1 MLKGKWTTSVF
12 VICIFSASI
21 AATAQE
27 VIHALTGTVTSTDA
41 PAKTI
46 TVFTNDRSGGLF
58 KDMTD
63 PNTPIISDKNIRAV
77 STSVDT
83 FNKKGAY
90 AIIFYYGAGDGRTAV
105 ALRNLGA
112 GPFSRDTGTIVK
124 IDGKNSISIA
134 NGSGA
139 INSFRLSATTVAETD
154 YGAVVGY
161 KYQPHMGDR
170 VRVTAM
176 AVNGNATALFI
187 NTLVVN

>member
-12 VICIFSASI
+12 VMCIFSASI

-27 VIHALTGTVTSTDA
+27 VIHALTGTVTSIDA

-46 TVFTNDRSGGLF
+46 TVFTDNRSGGLF
-58 KDMTD
+58 KDMTN

-77 STSVDT
+77 STSIDT
-83 FNKKGAY
+83 FKKKGAY
-90 AIIFYYGAGDGRTAV
+90 AIIFYYGAGDVRTAV

-112 GPFSRDTGTIVK
+112 GPFSKNTGTIVAV
-124 IDGKNSISIA
+124 DGKNSISIA

-139 INSFRLSATTVAETD
+139 IDSFRLTATTVAETE
-154 YGAVVGY
+154 YGAVVGN
-161 KYQPHMGDR
+161 KYQSHKGDK

-176 AVNGNATALFI
+176 AVNGDATALFI

>member
-12 VICIFSASI
+12 VMCMFSASI
-21 AATAQE
+21 AASAQQ
-27 VIHALTGTVTSTDA
+27 VIHALAGTVTSIDA

-139 INSFRLSATTVAETD
+139 INSFGLTATTVAETD
-154 YGAVVGY
+154 YGAVVGF
-161 KYQPHMGDR
+161 KYQPHMGDK

-176 AVNGNATALFI
+176 SVKGNATALFI